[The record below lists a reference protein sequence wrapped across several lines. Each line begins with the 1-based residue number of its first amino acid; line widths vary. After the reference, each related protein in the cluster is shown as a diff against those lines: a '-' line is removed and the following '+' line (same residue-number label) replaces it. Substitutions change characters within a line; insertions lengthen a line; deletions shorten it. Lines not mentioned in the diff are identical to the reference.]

1 MVDDRRLEVNV
12 PRFRTTLALV
22 IAPSAPALLFT
33 FFVILAA
40 GLRGIVLG
48 FYMVLLSA
56 LIGYRITLFAGLQ
69 LLFAA
74 PVAQMDWLG
83 DLCGGR
89 RGIGRGCSRSSRK

>member
-1 MVDDRRLEVNV
+1 MNV

-33 FFVILAA
+33 FFV
-40 GLRGIVLG
+40 VLG
-48 FYMVLLSA
+48 A